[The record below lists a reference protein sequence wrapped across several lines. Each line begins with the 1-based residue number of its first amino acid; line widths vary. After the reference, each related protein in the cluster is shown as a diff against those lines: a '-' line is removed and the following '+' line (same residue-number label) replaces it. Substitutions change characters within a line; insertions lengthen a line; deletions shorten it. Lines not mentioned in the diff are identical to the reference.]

1 MIHHDT
7 PPNLGV
13 LGVFYFQTKPKK
25 ELLACGR
32 SNDASVPEKY
42 DQFAYLEHNCTGNF
56 MIECRQ

>member
-25 ELLACGR
+25 ELLAG
-32 SNDASVPEKY
+32 DATMLVFLKS
-42 DQFAYLEHNCTGNF
+42 
-56 MIECRQ
+56 MISPLIWSTIALGTL